1 MVAPRRDSAS
11 PPLAAPRGFPKGVSR
26 RDPRP
31 WRRQRGRDWGPEM
44 GGPGRGHTDGA
55 GRSGP
60 IPGLTFG
67 DGKIARRG
75 GEAVTVEVQGVES
88 DRSLRGRLPR
98 APRGRDLPAS
108 GSAGFSPGDG
118 AEARQCLGH
127 VTTCPCLCR
136 SPVTRAG
143 WWEPGGGVDSI
154 PRCTTST
161 GEGLEGA
168 WPGSPPLQSPASPE
182 EPHLR
187 TGRLH
192 PPPSPRCPRLV
203 PVPLSAPGGFR
214 NTLPSL
220 CTLRLPVAEGNTP
233 TALAG
238 ALGVGQPQVWPAR
251 VLRPASQF
259 AWSSHAMGF

>member
-143 WWEPGGGVDSI
+143 WWEPGAVGG
-154 PRCTTST
+154 
-161 GEGLEGA
+161 GGLHPTLHGG
-168 WPGSPPLQSPASPE
+168 PGSGVHRRGL
-182 EPHLR
+182 
-187 TGRLH
+187 GRGL
-192 PPPSPRCPRLV
+192 
-203 PVPLSAPGGFR
+203 A
-214 NTLPSL
+214 
-220 CTLRLPVAEGNTP
+220 RLPATAVA
-233 TALAG
+233 
-238 ALGVGQPQVWPAR
+238 GQ
-251 VLRPASQF
+251 S
-259 AWSSHAMGF
+259 

>member
-88 DRSLRGRLPR
+88 ERSLRGRLR
-98 APRGRDLPAS
+98 AHPVGGTSAVTPLRGVRGAAERGSLPAS

-143 WWEPGGGVDSI
+143 WWEPGAGGGWTPSHVARGTWVWRPQERAWKGPGPA
-154 PRCTTST
+154 PRHCSRR
-161 GEGLEGA
+161 
-168 WPGSPPLQSPASPE
+168 P
-182 EPHLR
+182 
-187 TGRLH
+187 
-192 PPPSPRCPRLV
+192 
-203 PVPLSAPGGFR
+203 
-214 NTLPSL
+214 
-220 CTLRLPVAEGNTP
+220 
-233 TALAG
+233 
-238 ALGVGQPQVWPAR
+238 
-251 VLRPASQF
+251 VLRNRI
-259 AWSSHAMGF
+259 

>member
-88 DRSLRGRLPR
+88 ERSLRGRLPR
-98 APRGRDLPAS
+98 APRGRDLSHHSLARRAGAAERGSLPAS

-127 VTTCPCLCR
+127 VTTCPPAFVAPL
-136 SPVTRAG
+136 SHGQAG
-143 WWEPGGGVDSI
+143 GSQGRGRGGG
-154 PRCTTST
+154 
-161 GEGLEGA
+161 
-168 WPGSPPLQSPASPE
+168 
-182 EPHLR
+182 
-187 TGRLH
+187 LH
-192 PPPSPRCPRLV
+192 P
-203 PVPLSAPGGFR
+203 
-214 NTLPSL
+214 TLHDVHRRGL
-220 CTLRLPVAEGNTP
+220 GRGLARLPATAVA
-233 TALAG
+233 
-238 ALGVGQPQVWPAR
+238 GQ
-251 VLRPASQF
+251 S
-259 AWSSHAMGF
+259 